1 MLVSKELLPDFA
13 IFSFFITPLVW
24 SKLGGWGFW

>member
-1 MLVSKELLPDFA
+1 VLPDFA
-13 IFSFFITPLVW
+13 MFSFFITLLVW